1 MGTPGSPPPHR
12 RQSRSQS
19 QTDARVPAEEEAAPS
34 GLAAVAA
41 ARAGTELMMT
51 GGLNLLAPEAEGPAL
66 GVAGDLSLGAV
77 L

>member
-1 MGTPGSPPPHR
+1 MGIPGSPLPR
-12 RQSRSQS
+12 RPQSRSQS

-41 ARAGTELMMT
+41 VPAGTELMMT
-51 GGLNLLAPEAEGPAL
+51 GGLSLLAPEAEGPAL
-66 GVAGDLSLGAV
+66 GVAGDLSLGAA